1 MNVYDFDGTIYH
13 GDSTIDFYLYCLKS
27 DLRLLRFIP
36 KQTYGFIRYG
46 LKKIDKTTLKESFF
60 CFLCG
65 VQNVGEKVDAFWG
78 KYSGRIY
85 PWYLEQA
92 QATDIVISASP
103 YFLLKPLCDEL
114 QISDLI
120 ASDVDMAN
128 GHFHSAN
135 CRSTEKVTRFAER
148 HCGEAIDAFYS
159 DSLSDQPMADIA
171 QSAFLVKKGVVQPW
185 DKR

>member
-1 MNVYDFDGTIYH
+1 MNVYDFDGTIYN

-27 DLRLLRFIP
+27 DLRLLRFLP
-36 KQTYGFIRYG
+36 KQAYGFIRYG
-46 LKKIDKTTLKESFF
+46 LKKIDKTALKESFF

-65 VQNVGEKVDAFWG
+65 VQNVGEKVNAFWG